1 MPHVYFL
8 PDEREVET
16 DATTTILD
24 ASLHAGIPHTH
35 VCGGNARC
43 STCRVVILDGLEFC
57 NPRNAK
63 EQALAERLH
72 FDPSI
77 RLACQTTITGR
88 VKLRRLVLDER
99 DAELTNQLAES
110 SSGAVGE
117 EKRAILLFADIRGFT
132 SFAEPLLPYDVIHV
146 LNRYF
151 HQMNQVIRSKGG
163 VIENYMGD
171 GLFAI
176 FEAAHPGEAA
186 LRAVAAGL
194 EMLEAMTM
202 LINPYLE
209 SLHMRRLDIGIGI
222 HIGEVVMGT
231 IGASISQR
239 RMVIGDAVNFA
250 SRIEEANKQTGT
262 RLLISE
268 DKYEQ
273 VKRHISVGQRPRIE
287 IRGKSG
293 EHTLYEVTG
302 MNEGLRSVTHMPPFR
317 PTLQ

>member
-1 MPHVYFL
+1 MPYVYFL

-16 DATTTILD
+16 DITTTILD
-24 ASLHAGIPHTH
+24 ASLNTGIPHTH

-43 STCRVVILDGLEFC
+43 STCRIVILDGLEFC
-57 NPRNAK
+57 TPRNAK
-63 EQALAERLH
+63 EQALANRLH

-88 VKLRRLVLDER
+88 VKLRRLVLD
-99 DAELTNQLAES
+99 DQDTELANQLAES
-110 SSGAVGE
+110 SSDSVGE
-117 EKRAILLFADIRGFT
+117 EKKVILLFADIREFT
-132 SFAEPLLPYDVIHV
+132 SFAEALLPYDVIHI

-151 HQMNQVIRSKGG
+151 HQMNQVINSKGG
-163 VIENYMGD
+163 VVENLMGD

-176 FEAAHPGEAA
+176 FEATHAGEAA
-186 LRAVAAGL
+186 LRAVDAGL
-194 EMLEAMTM
+194 GMLEAMTM
-202 LINPYLE
+202 HINPYLE
-209 SLHMRRLDIGIGI
+209 SLHMRSLDIGIGI
-222 HIGEVVMGT
+222 HVGEVVMGS
-231 IGASISQR
+231 IGASSSQR

-268 DKYEQ
+268 DIYEL
-273 VKRHISVGQRPRIE
+273 VREHIIVGQRPRIE

-302 MNEGLRSVTHMPPFR
+302 TNDGLRSK
-317 PTLQ
+317 